1 MRIPDSSGRTGPI
14 QYDSSALPEVR
25 SLTFTAKRVG
35 LNADRSSPRKI
46 QGDILE
52 KPGAV
57 LGEPMGNLAAKEFLR
72 VGRFIVRRWARFACA
87 QSFEFIDCARQKE
100 STQLRQL
107 FLPNRNLT

>member
-52 KPGAV
+52 KPRRV
-57 LGEPMGNLAAKEFLR
+57 LGEPRGNLAAKKFLR
-72 VGRFIVRRWARFACA
+72 VDRFIVRRWARLSPAPRVL
-87 QSFEFIDCARQKE
+87 S
-100 STQLRQL
+100 S
-107 FLPNRNLT
+107 